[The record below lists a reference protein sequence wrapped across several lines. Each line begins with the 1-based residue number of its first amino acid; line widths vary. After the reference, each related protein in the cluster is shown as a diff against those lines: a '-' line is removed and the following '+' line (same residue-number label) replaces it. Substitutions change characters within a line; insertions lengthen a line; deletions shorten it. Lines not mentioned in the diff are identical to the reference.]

1 MGIEYVICFCVL
13 KIVKFYNLLEIRNI
27 KVYHKVNTFEP
38 SLNSIVQYFFQICAL
53 AGLRYISTI
62 VNKFQ
67 QVQGYN
73 ITNMSILLPNYVWI
87 TYIYCFNLVKIML
100 IYLC

>member
-1 MGIEYVICFCVL
+1 MFLCFENCKSL
-13 KIVKFYNLLEIRNI
+13 YLLEIRNI
-27 KVYHKVNTFEP
+27 KVYHKVNTFES

-67 QVQGYN
+67 QFQGYN
-73 ITNMSILLPNYVWI
+73 ITNMSILLPNYVWL